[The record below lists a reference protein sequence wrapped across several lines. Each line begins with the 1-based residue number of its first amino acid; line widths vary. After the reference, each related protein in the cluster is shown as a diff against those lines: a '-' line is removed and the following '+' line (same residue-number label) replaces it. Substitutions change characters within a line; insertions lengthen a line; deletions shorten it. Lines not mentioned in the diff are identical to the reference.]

1 MPDPPI
7 YFFCS
12 SAKQGADGTLLSLNW
27 RVRKC
32 DLKKKKKNRLGPS
45 AHLDSKLKVYL
56 SYTELVLSPLSNAN
70 PLHTYAHYA
79 KAYDKHH
86 LGK

>member
-1 MPDPPI
+1 MSLLFI
-7 YFFCS
+7 FSCS

-32 DLKKKKKNRLGPS
+32 DFLKKNPQLRPS
-45 AHLDSKLKVYL
+45 AHLDSQRKVYL

>member
-1 MPDPPI
+1 MHEPPF
-7 YFFCS
+7 YFFLL
-12 SAKQGADGTLLSLNW
+12 SAKQGADGTLVSLNW

-32 DLKKKKKNRLGPS
+32 DLKKKKKNHLRPS

-56 SYTELVLSPLSNAN
+56 SYTELVLFPLSNAN
-70 PLHTYAHYA
+70 PLHAYAHYA

>member
-1 MPDPPI
+1 MWG
-7 YFFCS
+7 FF
-12 SAKQGADGTLLSLNW
+12 
-27 RVRKC
+27 
-32 DLKKKKKNRLGPS
+32 KKIQLRPS
-45 AHLDSKLKVYL
+45 AHLDSQLKVYS
-56 SYTELVLSPLSNAN
+56 SYRELVLSPFSNAN

>member
-1 MPDPPI
+1 MI
-7 YFFCS
+7 
-12 SAKQGADGTLLSLNW
+12 
-27 RVRKC
+27 
-32 DLKKKKKNRLGPS
+32 KKKEKKMRSS
-45 AHLDSKLKVYL
+45 AHLDSQLKVYL

-70 PLHTYAHYA
+70 PLYTYAHYA

>member
-1 MPDPPI
+1 MR
-7 YFFCS
+7 S
-12 SAKQGADGTLLSLNW
+12 
-27 RVRKC
+27 
-32 DLKKKKKNRLGPS
+32 S
-45 AHLDSKLKVYL
+45 AHLDSQLKVYL

-70 PLHTYAHYA
+70 PLYTYAHYA

>member
-1 MPDPPI
+1 VI
-7 YFFCS
+7 
-12 SAKQGADGTLLSLNW
+12 
-27 RVRKC
+27 
-32 DLKKKKKNRLGPS
+32 LKKNIQLRPS
-45 AHLDSKLKVYL
+45 AHLDSQLKVYL
-56 SYTELVLSPLSNAN
+56 SYTELVLSLLSNAN